1 MKSRAKQEK
10 QRLIPK
16 IARTLMLTIAVLSTL
31 GLVFPALYSHLVLD
45 LETEIDPFE
54 PGVFSYYVLAANLT
68 VLAFAILYYKNL
80 LPKMVQNA
88 LNFIINFEI
97 SNRVSLIALAV
108 ILSIYISLTFE
119 ELFVNEQDQWADF
132 IRIKMVLAGWPN
144 TPDVLPSASI
154 LHTKN
159 FLLLVS
165 ETVFQNIRVVPFMG
179 TISLLVVIYFFTV
192 QLTKKR
198 FAGLVAIVLTLQS
211 FTFLRYDVLATYSNF
226 WTLFY
231 ILSLYLLNKKWALSP
246 ISFILSLFAKPLT
259 LTFLPASLYFI
270 YNTKFKRKKKPRII
284 ISYLLLVSI
293 LLGAVFSG
301 MTSIGVGLSELRGE
315 NFNFDEFFIGFS
327 AWSYQMRFDNLVLI
341 FYLPLTVGL
350 ILLSRRGIRE
360 ADSILVLIG
369 VTLVAAPL
377 LSGFTGFNVFPY
389 RYIPF
394 IIFFSIGVGTLFSKR
409 ITQ

>member
-10 QRLIPK
+10 QRLIPN
-16 IARTLMLTIAVLSTL
+16 IARALMLAIAVLSTL

-45 LETEIDPFE
+45 FEIGIDPLE
-54 PGVFSYYVLAANLT
+54 PGVLAYYVLAVNLT

-88 LNFIINFEI
+88 LNFIIKFDI
-97 SNRVSLIALAV
+97 SNRLSLIALAV

-119 ELFVNEQDQWADF
+119 ELFINEQEQWPDF
-132 IRIKMVLAGWPN
+132 MRIRMIIAGWPN
-144 TPDVLPSASI
+144 TPDVLPSMSM

-159 FLLLVS
+159 FLLIVS
-165 ETVFQNIRVVPFMG
+165 ETVFQNIKVVPFMG
-179 TISLLVVIYFFTV
+179 TISLLVVTYFFTV

-198 FAGLVAIVLTLQS
+198 FAGLVAIVLTLSS
-211 FTFLRYDVLATYSNF
+211 FTFLRYDTLATYSNF

-259 LTFLPASLYFI
+259 ITFLPASLYFI
-270 YNTKFKRKKKPRII
+270 YNTKFKIKKKPRII

-301 MTSIGVGLSELRGE
+301 ITSVGVDVSELRGE
-315 NFNFDEFFIGFS
+315 NFNFDEFFQGFT

-369 VTLVAAPL
+369 VTFVAAPL
-377 LSGFTGFNVFPY
+377 LSGFTGYNVFPY

-394 IIFFSIGVGTLFSKR
+394 IIFFSIGVGTLFSRR
-409 ITQ
+409 ITR

>member
-1 MKSRAKQEK
+1 MESQAKQEK

-16 IARTLMLTIAVLSTL
+16 IARTLMLIIAVLGTI
-31 GLVFPALYSHLVLD
+31 GLVFPALYPSLVLD
-45 LETEIDPFE
+45 LETEIDPLE
-54 PGVFSYYVLAANLT
+54 PGVLAYYALAANLT

-80 LPKMVQNA
+80 LPKMVRNA
-88 LNFIINFEI
+88 LNFIINFDI
-97 SNRVSLIALAV
+97 SQKIALIALAV

-119 ELFVNEQDQWADF
+119 ELFINEQEVWADL
-132 IRIKMVLAGWPN
+132 IRIKMVLEGWPF
-144 TPDVLPSASI
+144 TPEVMSDMSL
-154 LHTKN
+154 LFTKN
-159 FLLLVS
+159 FLLKVS
-165 ETVFQNIRVVPFMG
+165 ETVFQNLRVVPFMG
-179 TISLLVVIYFFTV
+179 TISLLVVTYFFTV

-198 FAGLVAIVLTLQS
+198 FAGLVAILLTLSS
-211 FTFLRYDVLATYSNF
+211 FTFLRYDVLATYANF

-270 YNTKFKRKKKPRII
+270 YNTKFKRKQKPRII

-293 LLGAVFSG
+293 LFGALLSG
-301 MTSIGVGLSELRGE
+301 IGSVGVDLSELRGE
-315 NFNFDEFFIGFS
+315 NFDFAEFLQGFS

-369 VTLVAAPL
+369 VTLMAAPL
-377 LSGFTGFNVFPY
+377 LSGFTGYNVFPY

-394 IIFFSIGVGTLFSKR
+394 IIFFSIGVGTLFSRR
-409 ITQ
+409 ITR

>member
-1 MKSRAKQEK
+1 MESQAKQEK

-16 IARTLMLTIAVLSTL
+16 IACTLMLIIAVLSTI
-31 GLVFPALYSHLVLD
+31 GLVFPALYAHLVLD

-54 PGVFSYYVLAANLT
+54 PGVLAYYVLAVNLT

-88 LNFIINFEI
+88 LNFITYFDI
-97 SNRVSLIALAV
+97 SNRLSLIALAV

-119 ELFVNEQDQWADF
+119 ELFINEQEVWADL
-132 IRIKMVLAGWPN
+132 IRIRIVLEGWPN
-144 TPDVLPSASI
+144 TPDVMSSMSI

-159 FLLLVS
+159 FLLVVS

-179 TISLLVVIYFFTV
+179 TISLLVVTYFFTV

-259 LTFLPASLYFI
+259 ITFLPASLYFI
-270 YNTKFKRKKKPRII
+270 YNTKFKSKKKPRII

-301 MTSIGVGLSELRGE
+301 MTSIGPEFSELS
-315 NFNFDEFFIGFS
+315 FDFGEFFQGFS

-377 LSGFTGFNVFPY
+377 LSGFTGYNVFPY

-394 IIFFSIGVGTLFSKR
+394 IIFFSIGVGTLFSRR
-409 ITQ
+409 ITR